1 MDREP
6 KEIKKPLS
14 MKEAALFLG
23 VCEWTLRMWI
33 IEKKNHP
40 VFRRNGWKYEF
51 DEEVLEKF
59 RKERNKREYEFEV
72 DLTVDIGF

>member
-1 MDREP
+1 
-6 KEIKKPLS
+6 

-40 VFRRNGWKYEF
+40 PFLRTGWKYGF
-51 DEEVLEKF
+51 LEEDLEKF
-59 RKERNKREYEFEV
+59 KKERNKREYEFEIDV
-72 DLTVDIGF
+72 SVDIGF